1 VYSASLSRVERA
13 EWAARLR
20 RCIGVQL
27 TAQLTAQLTTH
38 CATHW
43 CQRRSIVKG
52 LTCSCWCWPSL
63 CSMGTAGRGGEP
75 NGCLNDA
82 PCSPCTRHGASIKQP
97 FGAGQAGSM
106 MSAGRRMP
114 SHSHTVAHGR
124 SDPVGDALERRLDCL
139 EVRGLARASRG
150 PNALF

>member
-1 VYSASLSRVERA
+1 MCQWLAAAHLRLTMSAAAMLAAQAWSWQRA
-13 EWAARLR
+13 MRKGHPWA
-20 RCIGVQL
+20 GVSMS
-27 TAQLTAQLTTH
+27 
-38 CATHW
+38 W
-43 CQRRSIVKG
+43 RRSAHLAELLVSQ
-52 LTCSCWCWPSL
+52 TQS
-63 CSMGTAGRGGEP
+63 
-75 NGCLNDA
+75 GCLNDA